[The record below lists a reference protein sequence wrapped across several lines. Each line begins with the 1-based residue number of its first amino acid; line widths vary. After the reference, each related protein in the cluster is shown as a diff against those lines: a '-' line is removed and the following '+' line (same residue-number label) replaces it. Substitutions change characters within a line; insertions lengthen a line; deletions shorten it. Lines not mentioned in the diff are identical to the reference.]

1 VGLSMDQ
8 RRAVSG
14 QMAKRYA
21 KATKGAKASMLGEL
35 RALTG
40 WSRRHARRM
49 MARGGAPSEPRRPR
63 TTVRIYDE
71 RVVVALRKVWALM
84 GGPCGKRLAPAMGEF
99 VEALQRHGELS
110 LPGEVKNKLC
120 TMSPATI
127 DRVLAP
133 ERKRLQVKGRHGT
146 KPGTLLRNQI
156 PIRTFAEWD
165 DARPGFCEID
175 LVSHDGGNAVGEFAQ
190 TLNLTD
196 VCSGWTQM
204 RGAQNKSQ
212 RHVHPALEHIASQL
226 PVPILGIDSDNG
238 SEFIND
244 HLFVWCGE
252 KGITF
257 TRSRAYRKNDN
268 CFVEQ
273 KNWTHVRQ
281 QVGYARYDT
290 PAELACLNE
299 LYAVFGL
306 WVNFFSPQMKL
317 VSKTRHG
324 ARVSRHYDT
333 AATPYRRLLGSDQVS
348 AKVKRSL
355 RETYAGLNPAAL
367 SREIGRLQKKLLKL
381 TSSKRSKEVKLSP
394 PDHPWR
400 RPAVTKRNAGMR
412 TSTVRQ
418 RRVASRTS

>member
-1 VGLSMDQ
+1 MT
-8 RRAVSG
+8 
-14 QMAKRYA
+14 KRYA
-21 KATKGAKASMLGEL
+21 KASKGTKVAMLDEL
-35 RALTG
+35 CSLTG

-49 MARGGAPSEPRRPR
+49 LHRPPGPPPARRAR
-63 TTVRIYDE
+63 TPVRIYGDE
-71 RVVVALRKVWALM
+71 VVAVLRRVWALM
-84 GGPCGKRLAPAMGEF
+84 GGPCGKRLGPVMSEF
-99 VEALQRHGELS
+99 LDALERHGELKVKT
-110 LPGEVKNKLC
+110 ETKNKLC
-120 TMSPATI
+120 KMSPATI
-127 DRVLAP
+127 DRMLAP

-175 LVSHDGGNAVGEFAQ
+175 LVSHDGGTAVGEFCQ

-204 RGAQNKSQ
+204 WAAPNKAQ
-212 RHVHPALEHIASQL
+212 RHVHQALEHIASML
-226 PVPILGIDSDNG
+226 PVPIVGLDSDNG

-299 LYAVFGL
+299 LYGVLGL

-317 VSKTRHG
+317 LSKTRHG
-324 ARVSRHYDT
+324 ARVSRRYDT
-333 AATPYRRLLGSDQVS
+333 ATTPYRRLLGSDLVS
-348 AKVKRSL
+348 ASVKRSL
-355 RETYAGLNPAAL
+355 RGTYAGLNPAAL

-381 TSSKRSKEVKLSP
+381 NSTKRSKEVNLSP

-400 RPAVTKRNAGMR
+400 RAGTNKRNAGMR
-412 TSTVRQ
+412 TSMVRQ